1 MLFSNATGVL
11 EEFPLSPI
19 SSPILKVLGWYMSFL
34 LTSTVCVNCILL
46 LTFLGTKDL
55 RQPINTFVI
64 AISTLNFFGP
74 LIEFPFVIA
83 SNFAHRWI
91 WGHIGCAISGYMTY
105 FVGCASIYMMVAI
118 SIERYLLF

>member
-11 EEFPLSPI
+11 DEFPLSPI
-19 SSPILKVLGWYMSFL
+19 SEPVLMGLGWYMCFL
-34 LTSTVCVNCILL
+34 MTSVVCVNCLLL

-64 AISTLNFFGP
+64 AITLINFFGA
-74 LIEFPFVIA
+74 LVEFPFVIA
-83 SNFAHRWI
+83 SNFARRWI
-91 WGHIGCAISGYMTY
+91 WGHVGCAISGYSTY

-118 SIERYLLF
+118 SVER